1 MRFLLRKP
9 AEKLKMSD
17 ENSKRDRRSFLGDAL
32 RAAGALGIGGAVAS
46 LAARKGRSDKLVWQL
61 DPAKC
66 ISCGN
71 CATYCVL
78 DESAV
83 KCVHNFTMCG
93 YCDLCTGYFHPDPI
107 ALKLGDKLN
116 SGAEDQLCPTG
127 AIVRKFVEDPYFEY
141 TIDERLCIGCGKCV
155 KGCNAF
161 GNGSLQLQVRHDR
174 CKNCNECSIAA
185 ACPSQAY
192 SRVPLDE
199 PYLLKEKRLHSA
211 NGRAAASDLPSPFGR
226 GAGGEG
232 LAGVTGQGPGTPN
245 LPITESP
252 KRYSPHPS
260 PLPKGEGTTAYRPEN
275 A

>member
-1 MRFLLRKP
+1 MN
-9 AEKLKMSD
+9 AE
-17 ENSKRDRRSFLGDAL
+17 NPKRDRRAFLGDAL
-32 RAAGALGIGGAVAS
+32 RVAGALGIGGAVAS
-46 LAARKGRSDKLVWQL
+46 LAVRKGRSSKLVWQL

-93 YCDLCTGYFHPDPI
+93 YCDLCTGYFHPEPI
-107 ALKLGDKLN
+107 ALN
-116 SGAEDQLCPTG
+116 SGAENQLCPTG
-127 AIVRKFVEDPYFEY
+127 AIKRAYVEDPYFEY

-174 CKNCNECSIAA
+174 CQNCNECAIAA
-185 ACPSQAY
+185 ACPSQAFR
-192 SRVPLDE
+192 RVPADE
-199 PYLLKEKRLHSA
+199 PYLLK
-211 NGRAAASDLPSPFGR
+211 SDLPSPSGR
-226 GAGGEG
+226 RAGGEG
-232 LAGVTGQGPGTPN
+232 
-245 LPITESP
+245 
-252 KRYSPHPS
+252 PHPN
-260 PLPKGEGTTAYRPEN
+260 PLPKGEGTGGPRPEN